1 MFLILLC
8 HFIIFIWLKYGRS
21 ALLQCFILH
30 NPVFD
35 RLQDP
40 CFYFPVHRKSN
51 NNLNTLCKNEIDL
64 QVFYSLLITITLIF
78 QQLRV
83 RHLSEKGTSFY
94 SKIFLW
100 ISFMS
105 VFGTYIGDYESYKP
119 IQYLRT
125 EDNSENFLTWY
136 KLV

>member
-21 ALLQCFILH
+21 ALPQCFIQH

-94 SKIFLW
+94 SKIFLFF
-100 ISFMS
+100 IHFSFWHIQ
-105 VFGTYIGDYESYKP
+105 GTTRAIN
-119 IQYLRT
+119 QYLRT
-125 EDNSENFLTWY
+125 DDNSVNFLTWY